1 MGRATQPRA
10 AARQLADALSRV
22 AYRGA
27 YSLAMAYWFVRRPET
42 LGVFVAVWCGPRV
55 LLLQNS
61 YKRQLGMP
69 GGGAH
74 RGESHEQ
81 TGARELR
88 EEVGLTVEPSRLR
101 AVFDVMDTGEYKRDH
116 VYFLEVEVDT
126 EPPLE
131 LDRREVVWAGFID
144 LDAALRLPVSPT
156 VRAYLTDAARRRAG
170 APRGQTPEPP

>member
-1 MGRATQPRA
+1 MGRVTQARAT
-10 AARQLADALSRV
+10 ARQVADALTRV

-27 YSLAMAYWFVRRPET
+27 YSLAMAYWFVRRPDT
-42 LGVFVAVWCGPRV
+42 FGVFVAVWCQQRV

-61 YKRQLGMP
+61 YKRDFSMP

-101 AVFDVMDTGEYKRDH
+101 PAFDVTDSWEYTRDH
-116 VYFLEVEVDT
+116 VHFLELEVDT
-126 EPPLE
+126 EPRLQ
-131 LDRREVVWAGFID
+131 LDRREVVWAAFID
-144 LDAALRLPVSPT
+144 RDAALQLPVSPT

-170 APRGQTPEPP
+170 APRG

>member
-1 MGRATQPRA
+1 MGRVTQAQA
-10 AARQLADALSRV
+10 AARQAADALTRV

-27 YSLAMAYWFVRRPET
+27 YSLAMAYWFVRRPDT
-42 LGVFVAVWCGPRV
+42 LGVFVAVWCGRRV

-61 YKRQLGMP
+61 YKRDFSMP

-88 EEVGLTVEPSRLR
+88 EEVGLTVPPEHLC
-101 AVFDVMDTGEYKRDH
+101 AAFDVTDTWEYKRDH
-116 VYFLEVEVDT
+116 VYFLELDLDT
-126 EPPLE
+126 EPPLSI
-131 LDRREVVWAGFID
+131 DRREVVWAAFID
-144 LDAALRLPVSPT
+144 QDAALRLPLSPT

-170 APRGQTPEPP
+170 APR